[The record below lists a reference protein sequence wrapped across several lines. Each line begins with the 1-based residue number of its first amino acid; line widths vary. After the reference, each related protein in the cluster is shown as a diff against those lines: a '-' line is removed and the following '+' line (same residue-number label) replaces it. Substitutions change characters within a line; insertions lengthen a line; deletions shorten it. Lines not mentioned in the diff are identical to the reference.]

1 MARAGSHKFEVE
13 SGMLQLVSKKLVP
26 NAAVDFAEEAAMK
39 ELHTT
44 YGKTIHTWAADSNPM
59 LPIGP
64 PSVMMSVDEKM
75 NSETLKKFEEV
86 AGATLQHKRANRMKY
101 LDLSY
106 EVKEGADSWKS
117 GKALDLVA
125 QEKKVMMGEG
135 AWKGTESSDG
145 F

>member
-1 MARAGSHKFEVE
+1 
-13 SGMLQLVSKKLVP
+13 MLQLVGKKAVP
-26 NAAVDFAEEAAMK
+26 NVAVDFAEESAMK

-44 YGKTIHTWAADSNPM
+44 YGKTIHTWSIDSSPQ
-59 LPIGP
+59 LPLGP

-75 NSETLKKFEEV
+75 DPATIKKFEEN
-86 AGATLQHKRANRMKY
+86 AGATLEHKRANRAKY

-125 QEKKVMMGEG
+125 QEKDVKMGTG
-135 AWKGTESSDG
+135 AWRGTHSSDG